1 MIFDREIHEVITVV
15 FVTSIVTLVMVIST
29 WI

>member
-1 MIFDREIHEVITVV
+1 MIFEREIYEVITVV